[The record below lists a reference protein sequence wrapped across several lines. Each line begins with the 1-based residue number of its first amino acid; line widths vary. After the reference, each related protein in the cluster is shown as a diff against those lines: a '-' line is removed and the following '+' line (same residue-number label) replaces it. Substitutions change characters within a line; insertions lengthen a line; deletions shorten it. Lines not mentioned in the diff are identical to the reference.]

1 MTSKGYITKAELIET
16 LTRHNKDIRIRFK
29 VKDIGLF
36 GSYVRGEQKKESD
49 VDVLVEFEKGYKT
62 FNNYMD
68 LKFFLEDI
76 FGLKVDLVIKDAVR
90 TELKEYIL
98 TEVVYA

>member
-1 MTSKGYITKAELIET
+1 MNSKGYITKSELIET
-16 LTRHNKDIRIRFK
+16 VKRHNKDIRKRFK

-36 GSYVRGEQKKESD
+36 GSYVRDEQKKESD
-49 VDVLVEFEKGYKT
+49 VDVLVEFEKGHKT

-90 TELKEYIL
+90 TELKEYIF

>member
-1 MTSKGYITKAELIET
+1 MNSKGYITKSELIET
-16 LTRHNKDIRIRFK
+16 VKRHNKDIRKRFK

-36 GSYVRGEQKKESD
+36 GSYVRDEQKKESD
-49 VDVLVEFEKGYKT
+49 VDVLVEFEKGHKT